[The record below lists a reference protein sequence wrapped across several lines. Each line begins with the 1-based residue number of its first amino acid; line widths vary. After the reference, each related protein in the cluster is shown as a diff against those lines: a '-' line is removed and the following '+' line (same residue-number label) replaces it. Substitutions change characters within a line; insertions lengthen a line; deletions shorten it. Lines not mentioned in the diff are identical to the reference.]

1 MIVRELLAEIDRLA
15 PFALAES
22 WDNVG
27 LQVGSA
33 TAEVRHLLVT
43 LEVDEATLAAARR
56 QGCEAVLA
64 HHPLVF
70 TPLSAVSDE
79 TPVGRVLLRA
89 AAAGVTVVVAHT
101 NLDKAT
107 GGLADVICAALGLED
122 PRPLVP
128 AALDWCKLVGFVP
141 EGDLETVRQ
150 AIFAAGAGEIGKYA
164 HCSWTVAG
172 QGTFVPQEGAR
183 PTVGT
188 VGRPETSAELR
199 LEAVF
204 PRRLA
209 AAVTDAF
216 VAAHSYE
223 EPAFDV
229 YAIENQSREQG
240 LGRVGT
246 LAAPQPL
253 GRLAADVAA
262 LFHLPHV
269 RFSGDAQRPVQR
281 VACLP
286 GSGGSLVAAAAGV
299 ADVLVTGDIKY
310 HQAREAAGLGLALIE
325 LPHEVAEEEA
335 LERWSE
341 GFADVLASK
350 GVEVEFQRREPGVW
364 ALSGEPV
371 AHERTH
377 NHEDDHVHLYVD
389 GGARGNP
396 GPAGIGARLLTADGD
411 LVEEL
416 ADYIGEATNNVA
428 EYQALVAGL
437 QMALDHRV
445 RRLTVFADSELVV
458 KQLNGQYRVK
468 DAVLRGFHDQASR
481 LLHQIAD
488 VEVRHIPREQNA
500 EADRLVNQAIDGA
513 AG

>member
-299 ADVLVTGDIKY
+299 TDVLVTGDIKY

-445 RRLTVFADSELVV
+445 RHLTVFADSELVV
-458 KQLNGQYRVK
+458 KQVNGQYKVK

>member
-1 MIVRELLAEIDRLA
+1 V
-15 PFALAES
+15 
-22 WDNVG
+22 
-27 LQVGSA
+27 
-33 TAEVRHLLVT
+33 H
-43 LEVDEATLAAARR
+43 
-56 QGCEAVLA
+56 
-64 HHPLVF
+64 
-70 TPLSAVSDE
+70 
-79 TPVGRVLLRA
+79 
-89 AAAGVTVVVAHT
+89 
-101 NLDKAT
+101 
-107 GGLADVICAALGLED
+107 
-122 PRPLVP
+122 
-128 AALDWCKLVGFVP
+128 
-141 EGDLETVRQ
+141 
-150 AIFAAGAGEIGKYA
+150 
-164 HCSWTVAG
+164 
-172 QGTFVPQEGAR
+172 
-183 PTVGT
+183 
-188 VGRPETSAELR
+188 
-199 LEAVF
+199 
-204 PRRLA
+204 
-209 AAVTDAF
+209 
-216 VAAHSYE
+216 
-223 EPAFDV
+223 
-229 YAIENQSREQG
+229 
-240 LGRVGT
+240 
-246 LAAPQPL
+246 
-253 GRLAADVAA
+253 
-262 LFHLPHV
+262 
-269 RFSGDAQRPVQR
+269 R

-299 ADVLVTGDIKY
+299 ADVLITGDLKY
-310 HQAREAAGLGLALIE
+310 HQAQEAAGLGLALIE
-325 LPHEVAEEEA
+325 VPHEVAEEEA

-364 ALSGEPV
+364 ALSGESV

-488 VEVRHIPREQNA
+488 VELRHIPREQNA

>member
-1 MIVRELLAEIDRLA
+1 M
-15 PFALAES
+15 
-22 WDNVG
+22 
-27 LQVGSA
+27 
-33 TAEVRHLLVT
+33 
-43 LEVDEATLAAARR
+43 
-56 QGCEAVLA
+56 
-64 HHPLVF
+64 
-70 TPLSAVSDE
+70 
-79 TPVGRVLLRA
+79 
-89 AAAGVTVVVAHT
+89 
-101 NLDKAT
+101 
-107 GGLADVICAALGLED
+107 
-122 PRPLVP
+122 P

-172 QGTFVPQEGAR
+172 QGTFVPQEGAQ

-188 VGRPETSAELR
+188 VGHRRRRPSCASRPCSRGVST
-199 LEAVF
+199 
-204 PRRLA
+204 
-209 AAVTDAF
+209 AAVIDAF

-269 RFSGDAQRPVQR
+269 RYSGDARRPVQR

-325 LPHEVAEEEA
+325 VPHDVAEEEA

-371 AHERTH
+371 AHERAAQLTRTTTCTCTWTA
-377 NHEDDHVHLYVD
+377 
-389 GGARGNP
+389 ARAAIPALP
-396 GPAGIGARLLTADGD
+396 GSARACSPPTATWSRSWPTTSARRPTTWPSTRRWWPACRWLSTTAC
-411 LVEEL
+411 
-416 ADYIGEATNNVA
+416 AA
-428 EYQALVAGL
+428 
-437 QMALDHRV
+437 
-445 RRLTVFADSELVV
+445 LTVFADSELVV
-458 KQLNGQYRVK
+458 KQLNGQYKVK